1 MKEKKMGAGSE
12 GRGSASCE
20 PCGRRDGGWD
30 WGGAAGAGGGGGV
43 GGGAGGGGGGDAD
56 TLVTAGLFARNAQLP
71 PWPARQNLK
80 IRHN

>member
-12 GRGSASCE
+12 TAGECALRAVWFAALRMGI
-20 PCGRRDGGWD
+20 
-30 WGGAAGAGGGGGV
+30 GAD
-43 GGGAGGGGGGDAD
+43 GGDAD

>member
-30 WGGAAGAGGGGGV
+30 WGA
-43 GGGAGGGGGGDAD
+43 GGGDAD